1 MTRVYLSPPDVGPA
15 DRQALLDAFDS
26 NWIAPLGPDV
36 DAFEAE
42 AAAFVG
48 VAAGAALSSG
58 TAGLHLALAALGVGP
73 GDCVVVPTLT
83 FVATAAAAT
92 YLGARPIFL
101 DSEQASWNL
110 DPDLLEDLL
119 ATRARAGSL
128 PAAVV
133 GVDLYGQCANWERL
147 EETCHRF
154 AVPLVEDAA
163 EGLGA
168 SCVDR
173 RAGAFGRASV
183 LSFNGNKI
191 ITTSGGGMVLSDE
204 PALVQRVRHLA
215 TQARLPAAHYEHDEV
230 GYNYRLSNLLAALG
244 RSQLRSL
251 EAKVARRRALRAR
264 YEAGLAD
271 LAGLAFAPVAPW
283 GEPTHWLTCVTLDEE
298 VFGAGPETVRLAL
311 EAADIEARPAW
322 KPLHL
327 QRAFAGAEVL
337 GGAVAEHVFTQGLC
351 LPSGSSLS
359 TSDQDRVIEIVR
371 SVAARRPSSP
381 DRS

>member
-1 MTRVYLSPPDVGPA
+1 MSRVYLSPPDVGPA

-48 VAAGAALSSG
+48 VAAGSALSSG
-58 TAGLHLALAALGVGP
+58 TAGLHLALAALGVEP
-73 GDCVVVPTLT
+73 GDGVVVPTLT

-101 DSEQASWNL
+101 DSERVSWNL
-110 DPDLLEDLL
+110 DPDLLAELL
-119 ATRARAGSL
+119 VARARTGSL

-133 GVDLYGQCANWERL
+133 GVDLYGQCADWVRL
-147 EETCHRF
+147 EDTCRRYG
-154 AVPLVEDAA
+154 VPLVEDAA

-168 SCVDR
+168 TCAGR
-173 RAGAFGRASV
+173 RAGAFGQVGV

-191 ITTSGGGMVLSDE
+191 ITTSGGGMVLSDDA
-204 PALVQRVRHLA
+204 ALVARVRHLA
-215 TQARLPAAHYEHDEV
+215 TQARLPFAHYEHAEV

-251 EAKVARRRALRAR
+251 GEKVARRRAVRAR

-271 LAGLAFAPVAPW
+271 LAGVTFAPVAPW
-283 GEPTHWLTCVTLDEE
+283 GEPTHWLTCVLLDEE
-298 VFGAGPETVRLAL
+298 AFGAGPEAVRLAL
-311 EAADIEARPAW
+311 EGADIEARPAW

-327 QRAFAGAEVL
+327 QPAFAGTEVL
-337 GGAVAEHVFTQGLC
+337 GGTVAERVFAQGLC

-359 TSDQDRVIEIVR
+359 PADQDRVIEIVR
-371 SVAARRPSSP
+371 SVAARRARSSRTP
-381 DRS
+381 